1 MTRLLTALML
11 SGLMALAQSSP
22 QNSTAS
28 PAPTPSSQN
37 QTQEPTGNLT
47 PKGSTLSN
55 VIKVCGPQSPPPC
68 ATAPQLVQ
76 ISGTEIF
83 QGSAQKEGSRHD
95 AIVVGRRRRRSAPRH
110 QSRALHVLWIG

>member
-11 SGLMALAQSSP
+11 SGLMAFAQSSP
-22 QNSTAS
+22 QTSTAS

-68 ATAPQLVQ
+68 ATAPQLVKSPEPKYSKEARKKKVQ
-76 ISGTEIF
+76 GTTLLWL
-83 QGSAQKEGSRHD
+83 
-95 AIVVGRRRRRSAPRH
+95 VVGADGVPRD
-110 QSRALHVLWIG
+110 I